1 MTKKK
6 GKVVTPKPG
15 LDKYA
20 AREKG
25 KEMVAESKKKDK
37 GKVLVRID
45 SKTMILVKN
54 DKSIQERKANFIKKL
69 EAARTGVKL

>member
-37 GKVLVRID
+37 GKVLVRINN
-45 SKTMILVKN
+45 KTMILVKN
-54 DKSIQERKANFIKKL
+54 DENIQERKEHFIKKL
-69 EAARTGVKL
+69 EAARSGFK